1 MEQIANLRKVRNDIT
16 RFMMTYKFALD
27 ELETKVEIL
36 IKEFQ
41 LLHDYNPI
49 EHTKSR
55 IKTPESILRKLKRK
69 GVEVSLSSI
78 KKHVKDIAGMRIICS
93 FRSDIYRLSHML
105 QKQRDLTVLE
115 VQDYIKNPKPNGYQ
129 SLHLLVEVPVYMS
142 DREERVCAEI
152 QIRTIAMDFWASLEH
167 KIYYKYKKAVP
178 PYLLQELKAA
188 ADSVTALDQ
197 KMEWLHNEISNTKD
211 VSEEEEEGL
220 YKLTINDQQIYLPT
234 ALRELFT
241 TIDK

>member
-1 MEQIANLRKVRNDIT
+1 
-16 RFMMTYKFALD
+16 MMTYKFALD

-241 TIDK
+241 NHR

>member
-1 MEQIANLRKVRNDIT
+1 M
-16 RFMMTYKFALD
+16 
-27 ELETKVEIL
+27 
-36 IKEFQ
+36 
-41 LLHDYNPI
+41 
-49 EHTKSR
+49 
-55 IKTPESILRKLKRK
+55 
-69 GVEVSLSSI
+69 EVSLSSI

-241 TIDK
+241 NHR